1 MQQRIPGGLRGKIL
15 LAHLLVIA
23 VGMVTLFVA
32 TLSIAPTLFDRL
44 MGGMMGPDV
53 SSMGGMMTGMAETTA
68 QAFRAAMLQALL
80 LSAGAATLAA
90 VVVSLFVSMRIV
102 TPIQRLLAASR
113 RIASGH
119 YAERVVATDTDEL
132 GALAAQFNT
141 MAAELEAAE
150 RRRVALIGDVAH
162 ELRTPLATIEG
173 YTEGLLD
180 GVVAPGAE
188 TWALLHD
195 EAGRLRRLVQEL
207 QELSRAEARQL
218 PLQLRPSLPTELVD
232 QAVRRIAPQFAEK
245 GVMLTSN
252 VPVALPAVRADAD
265 RIIQVLINLLG
276 NALRYTP
283 ADGSVQVRAERQQD
297 AVTFHVAD
305 SGIGI
310 APEHLPHLFERFYR
324 IDKARSR
331 ALGGSGIGL
340 AIGRAIVDA
349 HDGQIWAT
357 SAGPGQGTTVSF
369 TLPIA
374 LPGNS

>member
-1 MQQRIPGGLRGKIL
+1 MDRRIRGGLRSKIF

-23 VGMVTLFVA
+23 VGVVTLFAA

-44 MGGMMGPDV
+44 MGAMMGP
-53 SSMGGMMTGMAETTA
+53 SAPSMGGMMAGMAETTA

-90 VVVSLFVSMRIV
+90 VAVSLFVSARIV

-119 YAERVVATDTDEL
+119 YAERVIASQTDEL

-180 GVVAPGAE
+180 GVVAPGEE

-195 EAGRLRRLVQEL
+195 EVGRLRRLVQDL

-218 PLQLRPSLPTELVD
+218 PLHLRPCDPAELVS
-232 QAVRRIAPQFAEK
+232 QALARITPQFAEK
-245 GVMLTSN
+245 EITLITAIPSS
-252 VPVALPAVRADAD
+252 LPAVQADAD
-265 RIIQVLINLLG
+265 RIMQVLINLLG

-283 ADGSVQVRAERQQD
+283 SGGTVRLSAERQD
-297 AVTFHVAD
+297 GLVAFHVAD

-310 APEHLPHLFERFYR
+310 APEHLAHLFERFYR
-324 IDKARSR
+324 VDKARSR

-340 AIGRAIVDA
+340 TIAKALVEA
-349 HDGQIWAT
+349 HDGHIWAI
-357 SAGPGQGTTVSF
+357 SPGLDQGATFSF

-374 LPGNS
+374 PG